1 MSIGSRV
8 TELEREN
15 AELRRA
21 ISLLHRIANLVRQ
34 SLELRPTC
42 YAVLTG
48 VTAGVGLGMNRAMLF
63 LVDTE
68 RRDVLRGIAAVGP
81 TDGAEADRVWK
92 SIEEEAPDLETLYRA
107 GLHLSDAPGPLDRR
121 VRASEVTIDG
131 ESPVAIALRRG
142 TTVAGEGTDSLS
154 GLLHLPTGIAAPM
167 RGREAVQGVLFA
179 DNCFTGE
186 TPTAI
191 AEQVFTMVADHAG
204 RAIENARRYEQ
215 LARQA
220 RTDALTGLGHH
231 GALMGALRIAVAR
244 ARASSAPLAVAMVD
258 LDDFKKVN
266 DTHGH
271 LAGDALLVGVAARM
285 RAELRASQS
294 VYRYGGEEFTV
305 ILPDAGADEATT
317 VAERL
322 RRAVSEQPITVADG
336 LSLAVTASLGVSALG
351 AGDDHQALLARAD
364 SALLAAKARGKNVV
378 VRADQLSA
386 K

>member
-8 TELEREN
+8 AELEREN

-21 ISLLHRIANLVRQ
+21 VSLLHRIANLVRQ

-63 LVDTE
+63 MVDPE
-68 RRDVLRGIAAVGP
+68 SRDVLRGIAAVGP
-81 TDGAEADRVWK
+81 ADGAEADRVWR
-92 SIEEEAPDLETLYRA
+92 SIEAEAPDLETLYQA
-107 GLHLSDAPGPLDRR
+107 GLRLRDVPGPLDRR
-121 VRASEVTIDG
+121 IRSLEIPVSG
-131 ESPVAIALRRG
+131 ETPMALALRRG
-142 TTVAGEGTDSLS
+142 AVIAGEGADSLE
-154 GLLHLPTGIAAPM
+154 GLLHVPTGLAAPM

-179 DNCFTGE
+179 DNSFTGDRP
-186 TPTAI
+186 TPI

-231 GALMGALRIAVAR
+231 GALMSALRTAVAR
-244 ARASSAPLAVAMVD
+244 ADEEGSPLALAMVD
-258 LDDFKKVN
+258 LDDFKRVN

-271 LAGDALLVGVAARM
+271 LAGDALLAGVAARM
-285 RAELRASQS
+285 RAELRASQA

-305 ILPDAGADEATT
+305 ILPNVTAEEAVT
-317 VAERL
+317 VAERV
-322 RRAVSEQPITVADG
+322 RRAVSERPITVADG
-336 LSLAVTASLGVSALG
+336 LALTATCSIGLCQRGVAED
-351 AGDDHQALLARAD
+351 AQALLARAD
-364 SALLAAKARGKNVV
+364 AALLRAKAEGKNRV
-378 VRADQLSA
+378 VRA
-386 K
+386 